1 MLINQLTSIPVGVMT
16 ILLNI
21 PLFIVAWKYFG
32 LDFLLGSLTGMAL
45 SSAFVDLLAM
55 TNIVLTND
63 KMLACVIGGVIKGA
77 GLGMVYYVGATTGG
91 IDIVAKLLRQKSPHM
106 NFGTIVLILDAVVI
120 MAYALVMG
128 NYESAMYAIIA
139 MFVVSRVIDLALYGI
154 DNSSVC
160 YIISEKSEEIARE
173 ITSGHMHRGVTLL
186 EAKGAYTGKN
196 KPVIMSVIK
205 RHQIADIRRIVR
217 SIDENA
223 FFINA
228 NSATA
233 PGIVVEKA
241 LRLAVYACRSNLN
254 VRLRQCV
261 L

>member
-139 MFVVSRVIDLALYGI
+139 MFVVSKVIDLALYGI

-186 EAKGAYTGKN
+186 EGKGAYTGKN

-223 FFINA
+223 FFIMTDA
-228 NSATA
+228 
-233 PGIVVEKA
+233 K
-241 LRLAVYACRSNLN
+241 N
-254 VRLRQCV
+254 VFGNGFESISEV
-261 L
+261 K